1 MIRKRKRKVRG
12 DSKLHSL
19 KPESRVLELRDL
31 LLGGA
36 TYKEAKKWLW
46 ENCQVTTTGDALVRF
61 WRLECQ
67 PIKDEETSL
76 TRAVADGVID
86 RIGSTDWDSA
96 TEELMRQTT
105 FEFLNG
111 QQQHVDNKTK
121 VAYIREW
128 NKLRGQK
135 DAAAKAADMARSK
148 EEAGIDALVEAA
160 KGDKEAEDLL
170 RKLNERLSKKG
181 RSA

>member
-12 DSKLHSL
+12 DSKLHNL

-46 ENCQVTTTGDALVRF
+46 ENCQVTTTGDALGRF
-61 WRLECQ
+61 WALECQ
-67 PIKDEETSL
+67 PIKDEEMSL
-76 TRAVADGVID
+76 TAAVADGIID
-86 RIGSTDWDSA
+86 RIGNVDWDAA

-105 FEFLNG
+105 FELLAKMD
-111 QQQHVDNKTK
+111 VPAETK
-121 VAYIREW
+121 VIYIREW
-128 NKLRGQK
+128 NKIRNQK
-135 DAAAKAADMARSK
+135 SAEKKADDLARSK

-160 KGDKEAEDLL
+160 KGDKEAEELL
-170 RKLNERLSKKG
+170 RKLNERLKKKG
-181 RSA
+181 AAA

>member
-12 DSKLHSL
+12 DSKLHHL

-31 LLGGA
+31 LLSGA

-46 ENCQVTTTGDALVRF
+46 ENCQVTTTGDALGRF
-61 WRLECQ
+61 WALECQ

-76 TRAVADGVID
+76 TSAVAEGIID
-86 RIGSTDWDSA
+86 RIGAVDWDSA

-105 FEFLNG
+105 FELLSG
-111 QQQHVDNKTK
+111 QSVDGKTK
-121 VAYIREW
+121 VSYIREW
-128 NKLRGQK
+128 NKLRSQK
-135 DAAAKAADMARSK
+135 DASAKAQDAARTK

-160 KGDKEAEDLL
+160 RGDKEAEELL
-170 RKLNERLSKKG
+170 RKLNERLARKG
-181 RSA
+181 GRA

>member
-1 MIRKRKRKVRG
+1 MRKKRKVRG

-36 TYKEAKKWLW
+36 TYKQAKAWLW
-46 ENCQVTTTGDALVRF
+46 ETCQVTTTGDALGRF
-61 WRLECQ
+61 WALECQ
-67 PIKDEETSL
+67 PIKDDEMSL
-76 TRAVADGVID
+76 ASAVAEGLIN
-86 RIGSTDWDSA
+86 RIGAVDWDAA

-105 FEFLNG
+105 FELLSG
-111 QQQHVDNKTK
+111 QQVDAKTK
-121 VAYIREW
+121 IIYIREW

-135 DAAAKAADMARSK
+135 DAAAKAQDLARTK

-160 KGDKEAEDLL
+160 KGDKEAEELL
-170 RKLNERLSKKG
+170 RKFNERINRKG
-181 RSA
+181 RAA

>member
-12 DSKLHSL
+12 DSKLHNL
-19 KPESRVLELRDL
+19 KPESRVMELRDL
-31 LLGGA
+31 LLSGA

-46 ENCQVTTTGDALVRF
+46 ETCQVTTTGDALGRF
-61 WRLECQ
+61 WALECQ
-67 PIKDEETSL
+67 PIKDEELSL
-76 TRAVADGVID
+76 TAAVAEGMID
-86 RIGSTDWDSA
+86 RIGAVDWDAA

-105 FEFLNG
+105 FELLSG
-111 QQQHVDNKTK
+111 QQVDGKTK

-135 DAAAKAADMARSK
+135 DAAAKAADLARSK

-160 KGDKEAEDLL
+160 KGDKEAEELL
-170 RKLNERLSKKG
+170 RKLNERLKKKG
-181 RSA
+181 GAD

>member
-1 MIRKRKRKVRG
+1 MRKKRKVRG

-36 TYKEAKKWLW
+36 TYKEAKAWLW
-46 ENCQVTTTGDALVRF
+46 ETCQVTTTGDALGRF
-61 WRLECQ
+61 WALECQ
-67 PIKDEETSL
+67 PIKDEEMSL
-76 TRAVADGVID
+76 ASAVAEGLIN
-86 RIGSTDWDSA
+86 RIGAVDWDAA

-105 FEFLNG
+105 FELLSG
-111 QQQHVDNKTK
+111 QQVDAKTK
-121 VAYIREW
+121 IIYIREW

-135 DAAAKAADMARSK
+135 DAAAKAQDLARTK

-160 KGDKEAEDLL
+160 KGDKEAEELL
-170 RKLNERLSKKG
+170 RKFNERLKKKG
-181 RSA
+181 RAA

>member
-36 TYKEAKKWLW
+36 TYKEAKDWLW
-46 ENCQVTTTGDALVRF
+46 EHCQETTTGDALGRF
-61 WRLECQ
+61 WALECQ
-67 PIKDEETSL
+67 PIKDEEVSL
-76 TRAVADGVID
+76 TVAVAEGMID
-86 RIGSTDWDSA
+86 RIGAVDWDSA

-105 FEFLNG
+105 FELLNG
-111 QQQHVDNKTK
+111 QEVDAKTK
-121 VAYIREW
+121 AAYVREW
-128 NKLRGQK
+128 VKIRTQK
-135 DAAAKAADMARSK
+135 GNEAKTKQAAQTK

-160 KGDKEAEDLL
+160 KGDKEAEELI
-170 RKLNERLSKKG
+170 RKLNERLKKKG
-181 RSA
+181 GGK